1 MTDMLKGYYSFFAHQ
16 AWTPSVNLYEL
27 PTAYLVCV
35 DLAGV
40 EKQKIDIEVIE
51 QRLILKG
58 TRYVPTAVPQEM
70 VKGKAAEVEIE
81 ACAAESGP
89 RPRLHLMEI
98 DHGPFVREVE
108 LPQNVQRDL
117 IHARYIDGMLWIELP
132 KSQ

>member
-1 MTDMLKGYYSFFAHQ
+1 MTNVLKGYYSFFAHQ
-16 AWTPSVNLYEL
+16 AWTPNVNLYEL
-27 PTAYLVCV
+27 PGAYLVCV

-51 QRLILKG
+51 LRLILKG
-58 TRYVPTAVPQEM
+58 TRSVPTSVPEEM
-70 VKGKAAEVEIE
+70 AEGKTSAAED
-81 ACAAESGP
+81 CP

-132 KSQ
+132 KNP